1 MILILCIEPSKYK
14 FVVVYILCAVCIQTS
29 VSTYVIPKDLVKM
42 ECVQRVVLG
51 GVVRHQVSVSSCVS
65 KQFALVFRDNNHYQL
80 DRVITV

>member
-1 MILILCIEPSKYK
+1 VILILCIEPSKYK

-29 VSTYVIPKDLVKM
+29 VSAYVIPRDLVKI
-42 ECVQRVVLG
+42 ECAQRVLSD
-51 GVVRHQVSVSSCVS
+51 GVVRHQVSVSSCVN